1 MSQPLIIAYHLIWT
15 AYGWWLPNDPRGSG
29 SQTIRNNL
37 IADLGELHYGRKQ
50 VQPAARDV
58 REFYR
63 HAATVLKYPLLIFA
77 EAERKAIAQSFHQ
90 VIKEQHYTCYGCA
103 IISTQSDYPS

>member
-1 MSQPLIIAYHLIWT
+1 M
-15 AYGWWLPNDPRGSG
+15 
-29 SQTIRNNL
+29 
-37 IADLGELHYGRKQ
+37 GELHYGRKQ

-77 EAERKAIAQSFHQ
+77 EAERNAIAQSFHQ
-90 VIKEQHYTCYGCA
+90 VIEGAALHVLWLRNHARPRPSAFAQTQTLGGGDDRN
-103 IISTQSDYPS
+103 ISARQP